1 MASFCYLPVGAATIA
16 LRSTGSGSPVVLLHS
31 SASNSQQW
39 RKVAAVLGEH
49 HRICM
54 PDFPGCGDSTP
65 WHGRHARRIADDAA
79 IVAAIAEHLG
89 RPVDLV
95 GHSYGGAVAL
105 AAARNHP
112 DCIASLAVIEPVAF
126 SLLADGSEPACA
138 GEIADLA
145 GTIWQGLTTGDHAG
159 AMAGFIDYWN
169 GADTWERIGP
179 ERRAELTRAIA
190 PIAQE
195 FCAVLSSDLCWDDLA
210 ALEMPATVIGG
221 VLSPL
226 PARRL
231 ADRIAAALPHAWQS
245 IIAGAGHMA
254 PLSHPMET
262 AALLMAHLDRI
273 PRTHSFAPRAQAA

>member
-1 MASFCYLPVGAATIA
+1 MASFCYLPVGAGSIA
-16 LRSTGSGSPVVLLHS
+16 LRSNGSGSPVVLLHS

-49 HRICM
+49 HRVCT
-54 PDFPGCGDSTP
+54 PDFPGCGNSSP

-79 IVAAIAEHLG
+79 IVAAIADHLG

-112 DCIASLAVIEPVAF
+112 DCIASLALIEPVAF

-138 GEIADLA
+138 AEIADLA
-145 GTIWQGLTTGDHAG
+145 STIWHGLTTGDHAG

-169 GADTWERIGP
+169 GPGTWERIGP
-179 ERRAELTRAIA
+179 ERRTELTRAIA

-195 FCAVLSSDLCWDDLA
+195 FCAVLSADLTWNDLA
-210 ALEMPATVIGG
+210 CMAMPASVIGG

-226 PARRL
+226 PVRRL
-231 ADRIAAALPHAWQS
+231 ADRIAGVLPDAWQS
-245 IIAGAGHMA
+245 VVAGAGHMA
-254 PLSHPMET
+254 PLSHPLET
-262 AALLMAHLDRI
+262 AALLMAHLAR
-273 PRTHSFAPRAQAA
+273 SSAPRSLAPQAQAA